1 MGTERDDQLRRL
13 VEADAHIVE
22 AERAVAE
29 QVAQVAAL
37 RLAGKDKATAER
49 ELAAFE
55 ETLAVLQDHRASIKK
70 RSNRSKAVPPGK
82 SMP

>member
-13 VEADAHIVE
+13 AEADAHIVE
-22 AERAVAE
+22 AKRAVAE
-29 QVAQVAAL
+29 QGAQVAAL
-37 RLAGKDKATAER
+37 RLAGKDTATSER

-70 RSNRSKAVPPGK
+70 TIEQIEGRPA
-82 SMP
+82 